1 MKLILFA
8 FITLVVLLVAA
19 LMTSLPAVLI
29 FGAFMKGVIGI

>member
-19 LMTSLPAVLI
+19 LMTSLPAVFI
-29 FGAFMKGVIGI
+29 FGAFMKGIIGI